1 MSRTCPSVWE
11 KIARG
16 FLTHLNANQRH
27 RGYDDITIANFL
39 LPQVLFF
46 FFIQAAALL
55 CVYVCVR
62 ARMLARARGSGG
74 KELLSPC
81 NSECEGTQYPS
92 L

>member
-39 LPQVLFF
+39 LPQVFF
-46 FFIQAAALL
+46 FYSSRCTPL
-55 CVYVCVR
+55 CACVCACRRVSEVARQWRKR
-62 ARMLARARGSGG
+62 AS
-74 KELLSPC
+74 LSM
-81 NSECEGTQYPS
+81 QFRV
-92 L
+92 